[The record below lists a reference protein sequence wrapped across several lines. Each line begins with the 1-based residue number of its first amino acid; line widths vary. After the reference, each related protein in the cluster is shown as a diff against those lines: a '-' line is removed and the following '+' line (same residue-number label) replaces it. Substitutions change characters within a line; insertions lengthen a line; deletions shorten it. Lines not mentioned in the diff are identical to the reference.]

1 MPRSTKSDAEA
12 RFAKT
17 QARQREAAKAMS
29 DAEAEAK
36 RVDDNTA
43 RLKALRMARDAKLA
57 EEAVVVAETKAAAVE
72 AKAAAK
78 AEKVAAKAAKSAK
91 KAAPKLAPK
100 AKAKMA
106 KAIPVDKLTAANDD

>member
-1 MPRSTKSDAEA
+1 MPRGTKSDAEA

-17 QARQREAAKAMS
+17 QARQRDAAKAMS
-29 DAEAEAK
+29 DAEVEAR

-57 EEAVVVAETKAAAVE
+57 EEAAVAAE

-78 AEKVAAKAAKSAK
+78 SAVDEAKAATKAAKVAAKAAKGDAKAAKAAKAAK
-91 KAAPKLAPK
+91 KAA
-100 AKAKMA
+100 AKPRAK
-106 KAIPVDKLTAANDD
+106 TA

>member
-1 MPRSTKSDAEA
+1 MPRGSRSDAEA

-36 RVDDNTA
+36 RVDDNTQ

-57 EEAVVVAETKAAAVE
+57 EAASVAAEEKAVAAE
-72 AKAAAK
+72 AKAAVK
-78 AEKVAAKAAKSAK
+78 ADKLAAKAAKAKK
-91 KAAPKLAPK
+91 KAAAAPK
-100 AKAKMA
+100 AKAK
-106 KAIPVDKLTAANDD
+106 TA

>member
-1 MPRSTKSDAEA
+1 MPRSSKSDAEA

-17 QARQREAAKAMS
+17 QARVREAAKAMS
-29 DAEAEAK
+29 DAEMEAR

-57 EEAVVVAETKAAAVE
+57 EEAVVVAEAKLAASEAKVAAKAAAVE

-78 AEKVAAKAAKSAK
+78 VAKAV
-91 KAAPKLAPK
+91 KAARKPAPK
-100 AKAKMA
+100 AKAAA
-106 KAIPVDKLTAANDD
+106 KAKTA

>member
-1 MPRSTKSDAEA
+1 MPRSSKSDAEA

-17 QARQREAAKAMS
+17 QARVREAAKAMS
-29 DAEAEAK
+29 DAEMEAR

-57 EEAVVVAETKAAAVE
+57 EEAVVVAEAKLAATEAKVAAKAAAVE

-78 AEKVAAKAAKSAK
+78 VVKAAKAAK
-91 KAAPKLAPK
+91 KAAPK
-100 AKAKMA
+100 AKAK
-106 KAIPVDKLTAANDD
+106 

>member
-1 MPRSTKSDAEA
+1 MPRSSRSDAEA

-43 RLKALRMARDAKLA
+43 RLKALRLARDARLA
-57 EEAVVVAETKAAAVE
+57 EEAAVVAEEKAVAVKAKTA
-72 AKAAAK
+72 AKAA
-78 AEKVAAKAAKSAK
+78 KVAAKAAKAAK
-91 KAAPKLAPK
+91 KA
-100 AKAKMA
+100 
-106 KAIPVDKLTAANDD
+106 

>member
-1 MPRSTKSDAEA
+1 MPRSTRSDAEA

-17 QARQREAAKAMS
+17 QARVREAAKAMS

-43 RLKALRMARDAKLA
+43 RLRKLRLARDAKLA
-57 EEAVVVAETKAAAVE
+57 EEAAVAAEDKAAAVA

-78 AEKVAAKAAKSAK
+78 VAKVAAKTAKAAK
-91 KAAPKLAPK
+91 KAAAKPK
-100 AKAKMA
+100 AK
-106 KAIPVDKLTAANDD
+106 

>member
-17 QARQREAAKAMS
+17 QARARDAAKAMS
-29 DAEAEAK
+29 DAEMEAR

-57 EEAVVVAETKAAAVE
+57 AEAVVVAEAKVVATEAKAAAKAAAVE
-72 AKAAAK
+72 AKAT
-78 AEKVAAKAAKSAK
+78 AKAAKGAAKVAKAAK
-91 KAAPKLAPK
+91 KAAPKGKPA
-100 AKAKMA
+100 AKAK
-106 KAIPVDKLTAANDD
+106 TA